1 MLQSVSQT
9 APGTGV
15 DAARKRILYDTYNVV
30 LPKGTG
36 VATYARALIKLAP
49 ELGYQPELLYDFIG
63 RIPKNL
69 ELAKAILFEENE
81 KKPTTKDYIRNTIEM
96 YSRFSPQAEAIKL
109 PEKSFLYEDPIRN
122 RMTDAKNRYVA
133 QDLYQRAGRYFTAR
147 RKLFP
152 IGFDNTPDLA
162 HFTFQLPVKVQG
174 APNIYTIHDLVPLI
188 LPYATLDN
196 RRRSFNLL
204 TEIAQTA
211 DHIVTVSEHSR
222 QDIINVLKIPE
233 DRVTNTYQ
241 AVTLPPE
248 ALAKTQEEVASE
260 VSGIF
265 GLETG
270 NYYLFYGA
278 IEPKKNVR
286 QLIEAYLSSRAKKPL
301 VMVSSGG
308 WQNKAELQM
317 IKENTVRPDGSGI
330 IHMGYLP
337 YEFLISL
344 IKGARAVMF
353 PSLYEGF
360 GLPALEAMALGTPVL
375 TSTMSSLP
383 EVAGD
388 AAVMVEP
395 TSIKSIR
402 DGILQ
407 IDGDDALIKDLSDRG
422 IQQADKFSPKRY
434 TERLDALYA
443 KLI

>member
-1 MLQSVSQT
+1 MLQSVSDKT
-9 APGTGV
+9 PGTGIS
-15 DAARKRILYDTYNVV
+15 AGQKRILYDTYNVV

-63 RIPKNL
+63 KIPKNL
-69 ELAKAILFEENE
+69 DLAKAILFEENE
-81 KKPTTKDYIRNTIEM
+81 KKPTTKEYIRNTIEM
-96 YSRFSPQAEAIKL
+96 YSRMTPHAEAIKL
-109 PEKSFLYEDPIRN
+109 PEAGFLYEDPIRN
-122 RMTDAKNRYVA
+122 RMTDAKDRFVA

-152 IGFDNTPDLA
+152 IKFDSAPDLA
-162 HFTFQLPVKVQG
+162 HFTFQLPVKVEN
-174 APNIYTIHDLVPLI
+174 APNIYTVHDLVPLI

-196 RRRSFNLL
+196 RRRTFNML
-204 TEIAQTA
+204 TEIARTA

-222 QDIINVLKIPE
+222 QDIIKVLKVPE
-233 DRVTNTYQ
+233 GRVTNTYQ

-248 ALAKTQEEVASE
+248 ALAKSREEVESE

-286 QLIEAYLSSRAKKPL
+286 RLIEAYLSSRAKKPL

-330 IHMGYLP
+330 VHMGYLP

-344 IKGARAVMF
+344 IKGARAVLF

-402 DGILQ
+402 DGILK
-407 IDGDDALIKDLSDRG
+407 IDGDDGLLKDLSESG
-422 IQQADKFSPKRY
+422 VGQADKFSPQRY
-434 TERLDALYA
+434 KDRLEALYA
-443 KLI
+443 KLM